1 MTEMQSLLGK
11 LRYKAFWTNYKILKK
26 ICDKCYPKRYPL

>member
-11 LRYKAFWTNYKILKK
+11 LRYKTFWTNYKILKK
-26 ICDKCYPKRYPL
+26 ICDKYV